1 MDVIVLNGGSSS
13 GKSSIARRLQELLTE
28 PWLHLGADTMVDA
41 LPPWLL
47 GGEEGI
53 GGLTGG
59 DGTVEVGPAFAR
71 LDAAWTLGVAAMAR
85 AGAPVLVDEVFL
97 GGAASQQRWRAA
109 LDGLDVLW
117 VGVRCDPAVAA
128 AREAA
133 RGDRVAGM
141 AAAQAEAVHE
151 GVGYDL
157 VVDTSRASAEDC
169 ADAILARMAATR

>member
-13 GKSSIARRLQELLTE
+13 GKSSIARRLQELLPE
-28 PWLHLGADTMVDA
+28 PWLHLGADTMVSA

-47 GGEEGI
+47 GGGEGI
-53 GGLTGG
+53 GGLDDG
-59 DGTVEVGPAFAR
+59 DGTVAVGPVFVR

-85 AGAPVLVDEVFL
+85 AGAPVVVDEVFL

-141 AAAQAEAVHE
+141 AAAQASLVHE
-151 GVGYDL
+151 GVAYDL
-157 VVDTSRASAEDC
+157 VVDTSRASADEC
-169 ADAILARMAATR
+169 AAAIRARVAATR